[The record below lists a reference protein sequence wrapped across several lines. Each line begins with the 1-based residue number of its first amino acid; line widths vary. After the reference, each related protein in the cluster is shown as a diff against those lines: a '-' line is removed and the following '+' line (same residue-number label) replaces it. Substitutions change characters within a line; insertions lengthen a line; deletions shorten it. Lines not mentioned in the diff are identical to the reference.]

1 MNEVYFTGTI
11 DRIIFENPSNFYK
24 ILLLEI
30 EETDADYDDYEI
42 IVTGTIADVI
52 EGEDYRFMAIWS
64 PIPSMVS
71 SCKFRVTN
79 AASLPQLVWLSI
91 SPASIS
97 RDWTQNS

>member
-52 EGEDYRFMAIWS
+52 EGEDYRFYG
-64 PIPSMVS
+64 
-71 SCKFRVTN
+71 N
-79 AASLPQLVWLSI
+79 LV
-91 SPASIS
+91 
-97 RDWTQNS
+97 